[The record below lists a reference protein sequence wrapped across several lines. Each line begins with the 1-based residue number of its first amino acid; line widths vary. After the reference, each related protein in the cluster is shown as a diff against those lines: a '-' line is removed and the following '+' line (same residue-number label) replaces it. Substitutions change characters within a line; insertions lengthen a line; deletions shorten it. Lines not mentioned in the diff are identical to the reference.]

1 MEFMK
6 ISVDYHK
13 MDYDVDFVNV
23 ERDDLLGDCYKHI
36 GCDTID
42 IVDIDNTFVAIVD
55 DEGLLKRG
63 NHVFEFSNGYRL
75 AGDILIAT
83 NDMNEDM
90 EKELKTINI
99 DSAFEFLCKYKIKLI
114 GKTR

>member
-1 MEFMK
+1 EVMRIRLEYHNME
-6 ISVDYHK
+6 
-13 MDYDVDFVNV
+13 YDVDSVNV
-23 ERDDLLGDCYKHI
+23 EMDYLLGDCYKHI
-36 GCDTID
+36 GCHTID
-42 IVDIDNTFVAIVD
+42 IVDIDNTCVAIVD

-63 NHVFEFSNGYRL
+63 NHVFDFSNGYPL
-75 AGDILIAT
+75 GGDILIAT
-83 NDMNEDM
+83 NEMNEDM